1 MTDLTSEL
9 CACLSKCINP
19 DQHSQPLHQGAKL
32 LLTHVIIINFSA
44 RIDICTP
51 THPHSHTQ
59 TDRLII
65 KLRVSLFSPQGGGA
79 TGAERRGRKC
89 VCVCVW
95 SSADVGVPISI
106 PVNLDGVLQAE
117 ETARQQQI
125 NTRDI

>member
-1 MTDLTSEL
+1 M
-9 CACLSKCINP
+9 
-19 DQHSQPLHQGAKL
+19 
-32 LLTHVIIINFSA
+32 LLTHVLINNFSA
-44 RIDICTP
+44 RIDTCTP
-51 THPHSHTQ
+51 TLTH

-89 VCVCVW
+89 VRVCVG